1 MKVRSAAV
9 FFALAVAGATF
20 AGDVVSSLHGRLFAQ
35 EQGADVAPPPQPS
48 PTPGPNPTP
57 TPPPPIPPGP
67 APTPSPTPTPAPA
80 PGRTGG
86 RTSSSSGSISGSG
99 TASIDQAYP
108 LEYRSIIDR
117 LRYDPDNPALL
128 NEQGN
133 YLVQHGRLLQ
143 AIAQYQKAVK

>member
-20 AGDVVSSLHGRLFAQ
+20 AGDVVSPLHGRLFAQ
-35 EQGADVAPPPQPS
+35 EPGADVA
-48 PTPGPNPTP
+48 
-57 TPPPPIPPGP
+57 PPPIPPGP

-133 YLVQHGRLLQ
+133 YLVQH
-143 AIAQYQKAVK
+143 